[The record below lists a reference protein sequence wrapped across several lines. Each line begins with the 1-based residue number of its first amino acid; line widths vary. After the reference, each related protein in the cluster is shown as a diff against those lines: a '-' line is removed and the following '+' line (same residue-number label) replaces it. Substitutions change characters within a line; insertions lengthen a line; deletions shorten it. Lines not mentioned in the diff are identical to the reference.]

1 MSITINFGASPK
13 EIHYH
18 GDIVPEIWDM
28 IWTWKDIYEKQ
39 DKATYFEKFDKLARI
54 RLDDHKE
61 YCKANNIAQSYNK
74 CSGEKER
81 FVRIVFHTFNRK
93 IPSPKTFPAGS
104 GSGIGWENKVEHWC
118 EEDRDLY
125 VMAMELGFCRGRKKW
140 RYWGAF
146 RTGGM
151 VVCNALDKWYQEEC
165 T

>member
-1 MSITINFGASPK
+1 MSIKINFGASPK
-13 EIHYH
+13 EIHYV

-28 IWTWKDIYEKQ
+28 IYTYKDVFEER
-39 DKATYFEKFDKLARI
+39 DNFEKFDKFVEISL
-54 RLDDHKE
+54 DHKK
-61 YCKANNIAQSYNK
+61 YCKANNIPQSYNK

-81 FVRIVFHTFNRK
+81 FVRIVFDTFNRK

-104 GSGIGWENKVEHWC
+104 GSGIGWDNKVEHWC

-125 VMAMELGFCRGRKKW
+125 VMAMEFMYGIGRKKW

-151 VVCNALDKWYQEEC
+151 VVCNALDKWYQEE
-165 T
+165 